1 VIAAVVLAAGSGSR
15 FGASAKQL
23 AELDGMPLLEHAL
36 RAVEGVPAIDRI
48 VVVLGAR
55 AEEICAGVDFGAA
68 EVVVCEDWAD
78 GQAASLRRGI
88 EAVADADAAVIT
100 LGDMPRITPQVIAR
114 FVDLADEHGAQ
125 TRARAVYDGMPGH
138 PVALGSDYFAQLTQL
153 EGDAGARQVMKSIGV
168 HRIECGHLCDATDVD
183 TPEALEGLRR

>member
-1 VIAAVVLAAGSGSR
+1 
-15 FGASAKQL
+15 
-23 AELDGMPLLEHAL
+23 M
-36 RAVEGVPAIDRI
+36 
-48 VVVLGAR
+48 LGAR
-55 AEEICAGVDFGAA
+55 ADEIRAGVDFGAA
-68 EVVVCEDWAD
+68 EVVVCDDWAD

-138 PVALGSDYFAQLTQL
+138 PVALGRAYFAQLTRC
-153 EGDAGARQVMKSIGV
+153 GA
-168 HRIECGHLCDATDVD
+168 
-183 TPEALEGLRR
+183 TPARARS